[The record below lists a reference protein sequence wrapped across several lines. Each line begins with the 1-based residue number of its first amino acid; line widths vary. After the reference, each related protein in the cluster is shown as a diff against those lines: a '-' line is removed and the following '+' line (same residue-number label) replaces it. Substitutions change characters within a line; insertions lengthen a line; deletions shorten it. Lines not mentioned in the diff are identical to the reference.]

1 MKVFTFIY
9 LPFYGLFAIIIIH
22 DGAKCSCHNRA
33 VRGISLDMRG
43 SGTVADRLHSVERIN
58 TFFSRIFRT
67 GNPMEA
73 IMRKS
78 AFFTSKNIAYLAV
91 LLALVIVLQLVGT
104 MIGNL
109 GVTAPSLVLIPIVL
123 GAVLL
128 GPLAGGILGFAFGV
142 VVVLAGVFGMDKFTL
157 ILFTDHPFL
166 TVLLCLLKGTAA
178 GVASGYIFKTLRN
191 RNQNAAVVTA
201 SLAAPVVNT
210 GLFILGALLM
220 SDTLN
225 ANFVADGQTVLYF
238 LIVVC
243 AGLNFIFEFI
253 INAVASPAIYTV
265 VRVVKRSVRK
275 DAEPRDE
282 ARPGVK
288 KAEKA
293 TEK

>member
-1 MKVFTFIY
+1 
-9 LPFYGLFAIIIIH
+9 
-22 DGAKCSCHNRA
+22 
-33 VRGISLDMRG
+33 MRNN
-43 SGTVADRLHSVERIN
+43 A
-58 TFFSRIFRT
+58 FFS
-67 GNPMEA
+67 
-73 IMRKS
+73 
-78 AFFTSKNIAYLAV
+78 SKNIAYLAV
-91 LLALVIVLQLVGT
+91 LLALVIALQLVGT

-142 VVVLAGVFGMDKFTL
+142 VVILAGIFGMDKFTL

-166 TVLLCLLKGTAA
+166 TVLLCLFKGTAA
-178 GVASGYIFKTLRN
+178 GVASGWLFRVLQNRN
-191 RNQNAAVVTA
+191 RNAAVVTA
-201 SLAAPVVNT
+201 SLAAPIVNT

-265 VRVVKRSVRK
+265 VRVVKRSAGK
-275 DAEPRDE
+275 GAANPRE
-282 ARPGVK
+282 EKRSVVK
-288 KAEKA
+288 KAERETGK
-293 TEK
+293 